1 MTVARIP
8 FNRPHLTGAEFDNI
22 RKAIDLGHLA
32 GGGHFTRACEELL
45 QDRLGIDN
53 VLMTCSGTA
62 ALELAMMLCDIGPGD
77 EVILPSFTFVS
88 TATAI
93 ARTGATPRFVDIR
106 PDTFNIDPKKVEQAI
121 GPRTR
126 AIIPVHYAGVG
137 CDLETLHRM
146 AAPGGI
152 TIVEDAAHAVN
163 AFLGDRPLGGIGQ
176 LGCFSFHE
184 TKNYIAGEGGALCVN
199 DPTLLDRARI
209 IRDKGTDR
217 YRFDEGLVDKYTWV
231 DTGSSFAASDLV
243 CAFLKAQLDQM
254 DSLLE
259 KRLAIHARYQE
270 VMDDLER
277 EELARL
283 PRIPADARHN
293 AHGFFLLL
301 PDRET
306 RDGLIAHLEE
316 ANIGSAFHY
325 VPLHSSPMGRRLGCD
340 DTPLPVT
347 DAVSDRL
354 LRMPMHYELGPTD
367 IDRVADEVGRY
378 LRARGTSWVP
388 LP

>member
-1 MTVARIP
+1 MNERIP
-8 FNRPHLTGAEFDNI
+8 FNRPHVTGNEFENI
-22 RKAIDLGHLA
+22 ARAIDLGHLA
-32 GGGHFTRACEELL
+32 GGGHFTKACETLL
-45 QDRLGIDN
+45 EERLGIAN

-62 ALELAMMLCDIGPGD
+62 ALELSMLLCDVGPGD

-93 ARTGATPRFVDIR
+93 VRTGATPRFVDIQ
-106 PDTFNIDPKKVEQAI
+106 PDTFNIDAKRVEEAI
-121 GPRTR
+121 GPNTR

-137 CDLETLHRM
+137 CEVEALAEIARASDSR
-146 AAPGGI
+146 
-152 TIVEDAAHAVN
+152 IVEDAAHAVN
-163 AFLGDRPLGGIGQ
+163 AFVGDRALGGIGD

-184 TKNYIAGEGGALCVN
+184 TKNYMAGEGGALCVN
-199 DPTLLDRARI
+199 DPALLDRARI
-209 IRDKGTDR
+209 IRDKGTNR
-217 YRFDEGLVDKYTWV
+217 YNFDQGLVDKYTWV

-243 CAFLKAQLDQM
+243 CAFLKAQLDEM

-259 KRLAIHARYQE
+259 RRLEIYARYQDVFAE
-270 VMDDLER
+270 LEQ
-277 EELARL
+277 EERVRL
-283 PRIPADARHN
+283 PRVPREARHN

-301 PDRET
+301 PDRGT
-306 RDGLIAHLEE
+306 RDGLIEHLRA

-325 VPLHSSPMGRRLGCD
+325 VPLHTSPMGRQLGCHE
-340 DTPLPVT
+340 TELPVT

-354 LRMPMHYELGPTD
+354 LRMPMHYALGPAD

-378 LRARGTSWVP
+378 VRSRNADWVP